1 MDTTLPV
8 ASYPAESAVASRAMK
23 QAVAHQGP
31 KAARLGDP
39 IEHTRALE
47 GFLIGAVV
55 GLAVGAAV
63 VAATVATGGAALA
76 VVAAVGTAAATT
88 GGGALLGHAIGE
100 LTTYRAGQIAP
111 ICSTNVLVNK
121 KPAARAII
129 DVGACSRDGPPPKRI
144 AQGSKTVMINKKPA
158 ARVDDRLECDGKIS
172 DGSSNVRIGREAGT
186 YLEITPE
193 VPEELLVAAEVLM
206 WAGTAVALLAGGAA
220 AAAAGGL
227 CGLLTFGGRV
237 ILGLAGSLLGSEIA
251 APIGRALGGE
261 RGEIIA
267 RAIGGLLG
275 GGLGSRTTRGHPIDV
290 ATGELLTSQTDFVID
305 GPLPLVWSRLWMSSS
320 PANGALGYGWHHSYD
335 MALRHCPEN
344 GGWAARLGDGR
355 LAVFLDPM
363 PGRPAPNTVEC
374 LFLETDGQNY
384 ALLDYD
390 GLRYAFGAPDLVTGL
405 RYLIRISDANGNAIE
420 FQRGPRGR
428 LDAIHDSAGRV
439 FRLSNDDY
447 GRITAIDAPH
457 PDREGN
463 TLRLVTYT
471 YDPAGDLV
479 EARDARGA
487 AFGYRYDNHLLVEE
501 QQRAGL
507 AFHFVW
513 DDPARGRRARCVD
526 TWGNT
531 GGESGDDEGL
541 APHGLLRARF
551 AYDLEARQTIVV
563 NGRGAVTRYRWNEL
577 GLVDEEIDSLGG
589 VTTSQWDAA
598 GRLLRVTRPS
608 GSTSW
613 EYDSFGRLIAEI
625 DAAGGIRRL
634 EYAPWGVRNV
644 CHGNPLRVIEADGA
658 VHEFGYDQRGNVAA
672 YCDPTGR
679 RQWYDYGG
687 RGELRTVT
695 DELGTLR
702 HFVWSTAGELLA
714 EEAEDGEPVR
724 YAYDRLGRMIAMT
737 SGEAATLRVTLDPAG
752 NVVEARQ
759 PDGGIVTFEYDADG
773 RLATHRDALGHQTR
787 WRYDGL
793 PMPVMRVEPD
803 GHIIR
808 YTYDSELNLTSLIN
822 AKGERYLL
830 EYDLED
836 RLVRGTA
843 FDGRRL
849 EYRYDD
855 SGELVELNDA
865 GRPTWFVRD
874 AQGRLIEKRFAD
886 GTMHRFAWD
895 AAGRLTGADNPS
907 RRLAF
912 TYDAAGRLQSE
923 QQDEYV
929 LRHSYDARGRL
940 VQTGLPDGRCVSFDH
955 DDRDLLSAVRVDSR
969 LVTRFG
975 YDGTGREIG
984 RRAGALYREQTF
996 DPQGRLRS
1004 QRGWRWRAMGEAQT
1018 IFARRYGW
1026 DAADGLSTLEDTRRG
1041 LKRFHT
1047 DPRGRLLATEGS
1059 VSEYFVVDP
1068 ADNIIAAG
1076 PAPPAL
1082 LGDGAPGDRLLMMGD
1097 SRFTYDAHGNRIH
1110 EVSGVSDP
1118 VEVYY
1123 RYGSDDQLVEVV
1135 ERSRRGT
1142 QWTRFEYDALGR
1154 RISKASAALPPGAA
1168 AAVPA
1173 GARWTRTSFL
1183 WDDDVLL
1190 AESTTKDDPLAIVYL
1205 HEPGTFHPLA
1215 QLRRQAAHEPAV
1227 VLHYHLD
1234 HIGTPQEI
1242 TDDDGEVVWAAE
1254 LKAWGGLQRTFVEQI
1269 SNPLRFPG
1277 QYHDPETGLHYNRF
1291 RYYAPKEGR
1300 FIQPDPL
1307 GLDGGE
1313 NAASYAP
1320 HPALWTDPL
1329 GLKKR
1334 KPKGRTHIAYVGM
1347 KNTPAGPKPYSGYAS
1362 APGDVSAESVLKRRY
1377 SGNKMNQ
1384 FVQKPTVVYRSYGGK
1399 KAEKAAKAT
1408 ARGMEHANFRAMEG
1422 DPDPSRSPRH
1432 TANRQRP
1439 VGDTNRNRNEYHR
1452 QAREHIIRDR
1462 LGALKGGCRFN

>member
-23 QAVAHQGP
+23 QAVAQQGP

-47 GFLIGAVV
+47 GFLIGAIV

-129 DVGACSRDGPPPKRI
+129 DVAACSRDGPPPKRI
-144 AQGSKTVMINKKPA
+144 AQGSKTVMINHKPA

-237 ILGLAGSLLGSEIA
+237 ILGLAGSLIGSELA
-251 APIGRALGGE
+251 APIGRAIGGE

-275 GGLGSRTTRGHPIDV
+275 GGLGSRTTRGHPVDV

-320 PANGALGYGWHHSYD
+320 PVNGALGYGWHHSYD
-335 MALRHCPEN
+335 MALRHCPEH

-374 LFLETDGQNY
+374 LFLETDGQSY

-390 GLRYAFGAPDLVTGL
+390 GLRYAFGEPDVVTGL
-405 RYLIRISDANGNAIE
+405 RHLIRIIDANGNAVE

-428 LDAIHDSAGRV
+428 LDAIRDSAGRL
-439 FRLSNDDY
+439 FRVSNDDY

-457 PDREGN
+457 PDREGEM
-463 TLRLVTYT
+463 LRLVTYA

-487 AFGYRYDNHLLVEE
+487 ACGYRYDNHLLVEE
-501 QQRAGL
+501 RQRAGL

-526 TWGNT
+526 TWG
-531 GGESGDDEGL
+531 EGIGAEGP
-541 APHGLLRARF
+541 APHGLLRARL
-551 AYDLEARQTIVV
+551 AYDLEARETVVV
-563 NGRGAVTRYRWNEL
+563 NGRGAITRYRWNEL
-577 GLVDEEIDSLGG
+577 GLVDEEVDSLGG
-589 VTTSQWDAA
+589 VTSSQWDAA
-598 GRLLRVTRPS
+598 GRLLRVTTPG
-608 GSTSW
+608 GSTSY
-613 EYDSFGRLIAEI
+613 EYDSFGRLVAEI
-625 DAAGGIRRL
+625 NAAGGMRRL
-634 EYAPWGVRNV
+634 QYAPWGVRNAG
-644 CHGNPLRVIEADGA
+644 HGNPIRIIEADGA
-658 VHEFGYDQRGNVAA
+658 VHEFGHDQRGNLVA
-672 YCDPTGR
+672 YGDPTGR
-679 RQWYDYGG
+679 KRWYHYGP
-687 RGELRTVT
+687 RGELLAVT
-695 DELGTLR
+695 DALGTVQRL
-702 HFVWSTAGELLA
+702 VWSAAGELLA
-714 EEAEDGEPVR
+714 GEDEDGEPVR
-724 YAYDRLGRMIAMT
+724 YEYDRLGRMVAMT
-737 SGEAATLRVTLDPAG
+737 SGESATLRVTLDPAG

-759 PDGGIVTFEYDADG
+759 PGGSVVTFEHDADG
-773 RLATHRDALGHQTR
+773 RLTLHRDALGHETR

-793 PMPVMRVEPD
+793 PMPVMRIEPD
-803 GHIIR
+803 GSIIG
-808 YTYDSELNLTSLIN
+808 YTYDSELNLISLMN

-836 RLVRGTA
+836 RLVRERA

-849 EYRYDD
+849 EYRYDG
-855 SGELVELNDA
+855 SGDLVELNDA

-874 AQGRLIEKRFAD
+874 AQGRLVEKRFAD
-886 GTMHRFAWD
+886 GATHRFSWD
-895 AAGRLTGADNPS
+895 AAGRLIAADNPS

-912 TYDAAGRLQSE
+912 TYDAAGRLLSE
-923 QQDEYV
+923 QQDDYV
-929 LRHSYDARGRL
+929 LRHVYDVRGRL
-940 VQTGLPDGRCVSFDH
+940 VQTVLPDGRCVNFGH
-955 DDRDLLSAVRVDSR
+955 DDRDLLSSVSVDR
-969 LVTRFG
+969 TVIARFR
-975 YDGTGREIG
+975 YDSGAREIE
-984 RRAGALYREQTF
+984 RRAGALHQVQTY
-996 DPQGRLRS
+996 DPQGRLLR
-1004 QRGWRWRAMGEAQT
+1004 QQGWRWQAIGEARS

-1026 DAADGLSTLEDTRRG
+1026 NPADGLSTLEDARRG

-1047 DPRGRLLATEGS
+1047 DARGRLLATEGS
-1059 VSEYFVVDP
+1059 AWEYFVVDP
-1068 ADNIIAAG
+1068 ADNIVAAG
-1076 PAPPAL
+1076 PVPPAL
-1082 LGDGAPGDRLLMMGD
+1082 LGEGAPGDRLLMMD
-1097 SRFTYDAHGNRIH
+1097 ESRFTYDAHGNRIH
-1110 EVSGVSDP
+1110 EVRGVGDP
-1118 VEVYY
+1118 VEVHY
-1123 RYGSDDQLVEVV
+1123 RYGPDNQLAEVI
-1135 ERSRRGT
+1135 ERSRHGT
-1142 QWTRFEYDALGR
+1142 QWTCFEYDALGR
-1154 RISKASAALPPGAA
+1154 RISKASTALPGTTLAD
-1168 AAVPA
+1168 

-1190 AESTTKDDPLAIVYL
+1190 AESTTEEDPLATVYL

-1215 QLRRQAAHEPAV
+1215 QLRRQSVDEPAAI
-1227 VLHYHLD
+1227 LHYHVD

-1242 TDDDGEVVWAAE
+1242 TDEDGELVWAAE
-1254 LKAWGGLQRTFVEQI
+1254 LKAWGGLQRIFVERI

-1291 RYYAPKEGR
+1291 RYYAPREGR

-1334 KPKGRTHIAYVGM
+1334 KPKGRAHIAYVGV
-1347 KNTPAGPKPYSGYAS
+1347 KKTPSGPKPYSGYAS

-1408 ARGMEHANFRAMEG
+1408 ARGLEHANYRMMEG
-1422 DPDPSRSPRH
+1422 DPDPRRSPQH